1 MAALGEGEGRQEN
14 DAEGGALANVEQL
27 ARHTRNEGECVM
39 TSCCKRWKGEQ
50 RGRRRKTK
58 REVRGRREGKA
69 SLLTD
74 GRDL

>member
-1 MAALGEGEGRQEN
+1 MAALGEGEGRQEKGEE
-14 DAEGGALANVEQL
+14 AGVLANVEQL
-27 ARHTRNEGECVM
+27 ARRTRNEGECVM
-39 TSCCKRWKGEQ
+39 TSCKRWKGEP